1 MSGGKG
7 GGVGGSSGHEGGR
20 SLKVRVKTGAKRTM
34 SSKLWLQRQLND
46 PFVAAAKREGWRS
59 RAVYKLIELD
69 ERFHLLKPGQKI
81 VDLGAAPGGWSQYA
95 AKKIQS
101 DTGKGRI
108 VGIDLLD
115 IEPIAGVN
123 FTVMDFLDPD
133 APERL
138 KEMLGGEADGVMSD
152 MAANTTGHKKTDHLR
167 IVHLADLAIEFARE
181 VLAPG
186 GFFIAK
192 LFQGGAEGE
201 LLTALKRDF
210 AIVRHVK
217 PKASR
222 ADSAELYVLAT
233 GFRGSRPERAGS
245 A

>member
-1 MSGGKG
+1 MTGSK
-7 GGVGGSSGHEGGR
+7 GGSSGHEGGR
-20 SLKVRVKTGAKRTM
+20 SLKVRVKTGAKRSM

-46 PFVAAAKREGWRS
+46 PYVAAAKREGWRS
-59 RAVYKLIELD
+59 RAVYKFIELD

-81 VDLGAAPGGWSQYA
+81 IDLGAAPGGWSQYT

-101 DTGKGRI
+101 DGGKGKI

-115 IEPIAGVN
+115 IEPIAGVD
-123 FTVMDFLDPD
+123 FTVMDFLDPT

-138 KEMLGGEADGVMSD
+138 RAMLGGEADGVLSD

-167 IVHLADLAIEFARE
+167 IVHLAELAAEFARE

-186 GFFIAK
+186 GFFVAK
-192 LFQGGAEGE
+192 VFQGGAEGE
-201 LLTALKRDF
+201 LLAALKRDF
-210 AIVRHVK
+210 ATVRHVK

-233 GFRGSRPERAGS
+233 GFRGSRPVKAES
-245 A
+245 DE

>member
-1 MSGGKG
+1 MSGAKG
-7 GGVGGSSGHEGGR
+7 GAGGSGREGGR
-20 SLKVRVKTGAKRTM
+20 SLKVRVKTAGKRTM
-34 SSKLWLQRQLND
+34 SSKLWLERQLND
-46 PFVAAAKREGWRS
+46 PYVAAAKREGWRS

-81 VDLGAAPGGWSQYA
+81 VDLGAAPGGWAQYA
-95 AKKIQS
+95 ARKVQS
-101 DTGKGRI
+101 VTGQGKV

-123 FTVMDFLDPD
+123 FAVMDFLAED

-138 KEMLGGEADGVMSD
+138 KDMLGGEADGVMSD

-167 IVHLADLAIEFARE
+167 IVHLAELAAEFARE

-186 GFFIAK
+186 GFFVAK
-192 LFQGGAEGE
+192 VFQGGAEGE
-201 LLTALKRDF
+201 LLSALKRDF
-210 AIVRHVK
+210 ATVRHVK

-233 GFRGSRPERAGS
+233 GFRGVRPSSQE
-245 A
+245 

>member
-1 MSGGKG
+1 MSAKG
-7 GGVGGSSGHEGGR
+7 GGSGGGPGGSSGREGGR
-20 SLKVRVKTGAKRTM
+20 SLKVRVKTAGKRTM
-34 SSKLWLQRQLND
+34 SSKLWLERQLND
-46 PFVAAAKREGWRS
+46 PFVAAARREGWRS

-69 ERFHLLKPGQKI
+69 ERYQLLKPGQKI
-81 VDLGAAPGGWSQYA
+81 IDLGAAPGGWAQYA
-95 AKKIQS
+95 AKKVQS
-101 DTGKGRI
+101 ATGQGKV

-115 IEPIAGVN
+115 IEPISGVE
-123 FTVMDFLDPD
+123 FTVMDFLAED

-138 KEMLGGEADGVMSD
+138 KQMLGGEADGVMSD

-167 IVHLADLAIEFARE
+167 IVHLAELAIEFARE

-192 LFQGGAEGE
+192 VFQGGAEGE
-201 LLTALKRDF
+201 LLSTLKRDF
-210 AIVRHVK
+210 AVVRHVK

-233 GFRGSRPERAGS
+233 GFRGQRPGTA
-245 A
+245 

>member
-1 MSGGKG
+1 MSAKG
-7 GGVGGSSGHEGGR
+7 GGSGGGPGGSSGREGGR
-20 SLKVRVKTGAKRTM
+20 SLKVRVKTAGKRTM
-34 SSKLWLQRQLND
+34 SSKLWLERQLND
-46 PFVAAAKREGWRS
+46 PFVAAARREGWRS

-69 ERFHLLKPGQKI
+69 ERYQLLKPGQKI
-81 VDLGAAPGGWSQYA
+81 IDLGAAPGGWAQYA
-95 AKKIQS
+95 AKKVQS
-101 DTGKGRI
+101 DKGQGKV

-115 IEPIAGVN
+115 IEPIAGVE
-123 FTVMDFLDPD
+123 FTVMDFLAED

-138 KEMLGGEADGVMSD
+138 KQMLGGEADGVMSD

-167 IVHLADLAIEFARE
+167 IVHLAELAIEFARE

-192 LFQGGAEGE
+192 VFQGGAEGE
-201 LLTALKRDF
+201 LLSTLKRDF
-210 AIVRHVK
+210 AVVRHVK

-233 GFRGSRPERAGS
+233 GFRGQRPGTA
-245 A
+245 